1 MTAVTSQ
8 PTDTRPSSV
17 TPGPPGPPDA
27 GTPTRV
33 SLVAL
38 VTVLV
43 VECIRMS
50 GPLLDRAFTTGVVTA
65 AVTAVG
71 TYAAAGLVAAALLL
85 GTGARGAGTP
95 SGRTTLAG
103 VAALG
108 VVRVVVQATS
118 DGSRYVVGLVTVAVA
133 VAVATLVVSLV
144 AGRPSGGRQAAV
156 GLTLGVGLSAG
167 LQLVLGSWDAVW
179 RPGTS
184 GWVVT
189 VLTVA
194 AALAIAVV
202 ARGERSAGRPRR
214 TWALGPAVALV
225 VMVLANPAFV
235 AAQSGV
241 GLDLAGG
248 VLVVGSTLG
257 VWVLLSPRWLV
268 PGVRVAGAA
277 ALPVLVAAAVL
288 LPDVGALVAAGLLP
302 TATAVVLAGAL
313 STRRPAPRGVPRTA
327 LATAAVGV
335 GTVLVLLGYL
345 VDYDVPLGFDNAYV
359 PVAAALL
366 VALSG
371 LRWRTPL
378 APGAVDPTDADQ
390 GEPVSPLRA
399 NATRL
404 LVIPAVL
411 LALVGWWGHRAD
423 AAVPDRAA
431 TDTLVVV
438 DWNLHYGVSP
448 GTAVDLEQVARTIEA
463 QDPDVVTLQ
472 EVARGWVL
480 GGGADMAT
488 WLGRRL
494 DMQVTFAPAAD
505 RQFGNAVLSRSALTD
520 VEVHELPYGAG
531 PQQRSA
537 LSATV
542 TTADGTPV
550 QVTSVHLQ
558 HREENTPTRLD
569 QLAVLLAA
577 LPDDDPAVLAG
588 DLNAEP
594 GWPEIDAVTTAGWVS
609 AVDAAGDPTAL
620 TSPSVDPEQRID
632 WAFTRHA
639 TTVTAEVL
647 TAPRSSDHLPLV
659 VTIRPAP

>member
-1 MTAVTSQ
+1 MTSL
-8 PTDTRPSSV
+8 PTDARPSSV

-27 GTPTRV
+27 GTPTRL

-43 VECIRMS
+43 VECIRLS

-65 AVTAVG
+65 AMTAVG
-71 TYAAAGLVAAALLL
+71 TYAAAGLVAAVLLL
-85 GTGARGAGTP
+85 GTGSRGTGTP

-103 VAALG
+103 VALLV
-108 VVRVVVQATS
+108 VVRVLVQATS

-133 VAVATLVVSLV
+133 VAVLTLVVALV

-156 GLTLGVGLSAG
+156 GLTLGIGLSVG

-189 VLTVA
+189 VLLVA
-194 AALAIAVV
+194 GTLAIAVV

-214 TWALGPAVALV
+214 TWALGPALALV
-225 VMVLANPAFV
+225 VMVVANPAFV

-241 GLDLAGG
+241 ALDLAGG

-277 ALPVLVAAAVL
+277 VLPVLVVAAVL
-288 LPDVGALVAAGLLP
+288 LPDAGALVAAGLLP
-302 TATAVVLAGAL
+302 VATAVVLAGTL
-313 STRRPAPRGVPRTA
+313 SARRPAPRGVPRTA

-335 GTVLVLLGYL
+335 GLVLVLLGYL

-359 PVAAALL
+359 PIAAALL

-378 APGAVDPTDADQ
+378 APGTVDPTPA
-390 GEPVSPLRA
+390 GTEPVSPLRA
-399 NATRL
+399 NASRL

-423 AAVPDRAA
+423 ADVPDRSAA
-431 TDTLVVV
+431 DALVVV

-448 GTAVDLEQVARTIEA
+448 DTAVDLEQVARTIEA

-520 VEVHELPYGAG
+520 IEVHELPYGAG

-577 LPDDDPAVLAG
+577 LPDDGPAVLAG

-594 GWPEIDAVTTAGWVS
+594 GWPEIAAVTDAAWVS

-620 TSPSVDPEQRID
+620 TSPSVGPEQRID
-632 WAFTRHA
+632 WLFTRHA
-639 TTVTAEVL
+639 TAVTAEVL
-647 TAPRSSDHLPLV
+647 TAPRSSDHLPVV
-659 VTIRPAP
+659 VTVRPTP